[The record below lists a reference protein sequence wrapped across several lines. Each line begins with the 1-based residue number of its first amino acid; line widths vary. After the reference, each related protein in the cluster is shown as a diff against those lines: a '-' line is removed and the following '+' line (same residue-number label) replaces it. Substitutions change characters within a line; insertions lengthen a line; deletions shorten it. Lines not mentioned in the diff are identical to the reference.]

1 MARGAP
7 IGAGTLRRQMALADY
22 LVAFRSRKIALL
34 LALGFSSGLP
44 LALTAGTLQAWLAS
58 ENVDIV
64 AIGWFALVGQP
75 YTYKFLW
82 APLMDRYAP
91 PAFSRRRGWLLATQ
105 LALAAAIAFM
115 GTLRPTDSA
124 WLLGSTAL
132 AVAFLSASQDIVFD
146 ALRADWLER
155 EERGAG
161 AAVSVLGYRLAML
174 ASGAGALILADQ
186 WLGWRATYWL
196 MAALMGVGM
205 LATWLVVEPEPKGGV
220 PKTLNEAVAQPF
232 AEFLSRQG
240 ALALLALVVLYK
252 LGDAFAGNL
261 TTAFLLRGPGFSLT
275 EIGAINKGFG
285 LAATIVGA
293 LAGGAL
299 MAKMRLYRALLLF
312 GALQAVTNL
321 GFMLLA
327 GAGKSYA
334 LMIAVIGLENLC
346 GGMGTAA
353 YVALLMAL
361 CDRRFSATQY
371 ALLSALSAVG
381 RVYVGPAAGY
391 MVEAMGWEA
400 FFFATFLIALPGLA
414 LLVWMRA
421 RVDALDRPTAS

>member
-1 MARGAP
+1 MV
-7 IGAGTLRRQMALADY
+7 LADY
-22 LVAFRSRKIALL
+22 AAAFRSRKIALL
-34 LALGFSSGLP
+34 LALGFASGLP
-44 LALTAGTLQAWLAS
+44 LALTAGTLQAWLAA

-82 APLMDRYAP
+82 APFMDRYVP
-91 PAFSRRRGWLLATQ
+91 PFLGRRRGWLLITQ

-115 GTLRPTDSA
+115 GTLTPADST
-124 WLLGSTAL
+124 WLLGATAL
-132 AVAFLSASQDIVFD
+132 AVAFLSASQDVVFD
-146 ALRADWLER
+146 ALRTDWLAR

-174 ASGAGALILADQ
+174 VSGAGALILADQ
-186 WLGWRATYWL
+186 WLGWSATYWL
-196 MAALMGVGM
+196 MAALMALGM
-205 LATWLVVEPEPKGGV
+205 IATWLVVEPEPESPA
-220 PKTLNEAVAQPF
+220 PKTLDEAVAKPF
-232 AEFLSRQG
+232 AEFFSRRG
-240 ALALLALVVLYK
+240 AVALLLLVVLYK

-261 TTAFLLRGPGFSLT
+261 TTTFLLRGPGFSLT
-275 EIGAINKGFG
+275 EVGALNKGFG
-285 LAATIVGA
+285 LAATIIGA

-312 GALQAVTNL
+312 GALQAITNL

-327 GAGKSYA
+327 GAGKSYP
-334 LMIAVIGLENLC
+334 LMVAVVGLENLC

-391 MVEAMGWEA
+391 LVAGYGWEL
-400 FFFATFLIALPGLA
+400 FFLFTFLIALPGLA
-414 LLVWMRA
+414 LLAWMRA
-421 RVDALDRPTAS
+421 RIDALDAKAT

>member
-1 MARGAP
+1 MATVYTAARVPGS
-7 IGAGTLRRQMALADY
+7 IYMA
-22 LVAFRSRKIALL
+22 VFRSRKMFLL
-34 LALGFSSGLP
+34 LLLGFASGLP
-44 LALTAGTLQAWLAS
+44 LALTAGTLQAWLAA
-58 ENVDIV
+58 EHVDIV

-75 YTYKFLW
+75 YTWKFVW
-82 APLMDRYAP
+82 SPLMDRYTP
-91 PAFSRRRGWLLATQ
+91 PFLGRRRGWLLITQ
-105 LALAAAIAFM
+105 LALAGAITFM
-115 GTLRPTDSA
+115 GTLSPKDA
-124 WLLGSTAL
+124 PWLLGAAAL

-146 ALRADWLER
+146 ALRTDWLGR

-174 ASGAGALILADQ
+174 VSGAGALILADQ
-186 WLGWRATYWL
+186 WLGWTATYWL

-205 LATWLVVEPEPKGGV
+205 LAAWFALEPEGAQAAPR
-220 PKTLNEAVAQPF
+220 TLEEAVLKPF
-232 AEFLSRQG
+232 AEFMSRDG
-240 ALALLALVVLYK
+240 AVALLILVILYK

-275 EIGAINKGFG
+275 EVGGINKGFG

-312 GALQAVTNL
+312 GILQAVTNL
-321 GFMLLA
+321 GFMALA
-327 GAGKSYA
+327 AAGKSYA
-334 LMIAVIGLENLC
+334 LMVTVIGLENLC

-381 RVYVGPAAGY
+381 RVYVGPVAGY
-391 MVEAMGWEA
+391 LVESLGWA
-400 FFFATFLIALPGLA
+400 QFFFFTFLIALPGLA
-414 LLVWMRA
+414 LLAWLRP
-421 RVDALDRPTAS
+421 RIDALDQSKV

>member
-1 MARGAP
+1 
-7 IGAGTLRRQMALADY
+7 MALADY
-22 LVAFRSRKIALL
+22 AAAFRSRKIALL
-34 LALGFSSGLP
+34 LLLGFSSGLP
-44 LALTAGTLQAWLAS
+44 LALTAGTLQAWLAAD
-58 ENVDIV
+58 NVDIV

-82 APLMDRYAP
+82 APLMDRYTP
-91 PAFSRRRGWLLATQ
+91 PFLGRRRGWLLISQ

-115 GTLRPTDSA
+115 GPLTPAASV
-124 WLLGSTAL
+124 WLLGATAF

-146 ALRADWLER
+146 ALRTDWLER

-161 AAVSVLGYRLAML
+161 AAVSVFGYRIAML
-174 ASGAGALILADQ
+174 VSGAGALILADQ
-186 WLGWRATYWL
+186 WLGWSATYWL
-196 MAALMGVGM
+196 MAALMGIGM
-205 LATWLVVEPEPKGGV
+205 LATWFVVEPEARGGA
-220 PKTLNEAVAQPF
+220 PKTLDEAVVKPF
-232 AEFLSRQG
+232 AEFFSREG
-240 ALALLALVVLYK
+240 AVALLALVVLYK

-261 TTAFLLRGPGFSLT
+261 TTTFLLRGPGFSLT

-299 MAKMRLYRALLLF
+299 MAKMRLYRALMLF

-321 GFMLLA
+321 GFLLLA
-327 GAGKSYA
+327 GAGKSYP
-334 LMIAVIGLENLC
+334 LMVTVIGLENLC

-381 RVYVGPAAGY
+381 RVYVGPVAGY
-391 MVEAMGWEA
+391 LVAGFGWQL
-400 FFFATFLIALPGLA
+400 FFFFTFLIALPGLA
-414 LLVWMRA
+414 LLAWMRA
-421 RVDALDRPTAS
+421 RIDALDATGANSG

>member
-1 MARGAP
+1 MV
-7 IGAGTLRRQMALADY
+7 LADY
-22 LVAFRSRKIALL
+22 AAAFRSRKIALL
-34 LALGFSSGLP
+34 LALGFASGLP

-82 APLMDRYAP
+82 APFMDRYVP
-91 PAFSRRRGWLLATQ
+91 PFLGRRRGWLLITQ

-115 GTLRPTDSA
+115 GMLTPADST
-124 WLLGSTAL
+124 WLLGATAL
-132 AVAFLSASQDIVFD
+132 TVAFLSASQDIVFD
-146 ALRADWLER
+146 ALRTDWLER

-174 ASGAGALILADQ
+174 VSGAGALILADQ
-186 WLGWRATYWL
+186 WLGWSATYWL
-196 MAALMGVGM
+196 MAALMAAGM
-205 LATWLVVEPEPKGGV
+205 IATWLVVEPEPKSPA
-220 PKTLNEAVAQPF
+220 PKTLDEAVVKPF
-232 AEFLSRQG
+232 AEFFSRRG
-240 ALALLALVVLYK
+240 AIALLLLVVLYK

-261 TTAFLLRGPGFSLT
+261 TTTFLLRGPGFSLT
-275 EIGAINKGFG
+275 EVGAFNKGFG
-285 LAATIVGA
+285 VAATIVGA

-299 MAKMRLYRALLLF
+299 MAKMRLYRALMLF
-312 GALQAVTNL
+312 GVLQAFTNL

-327 GAGKSYA
+327 GAGKSYP
-334 LMIAVIGLENLC
+334 LMVAVVGMENLC

-391 MVEAMGWEA
+391 LVAGFGWEI
-400 FFFATFLIALPGLA
+400 FFLFTFLIALPGLA
-414 LLVWMRA
+414 LLAWMKQRIEQ
-421 RVDALDRPTAS
+421 LDNATSG